1 MSPSGSTVT
10 NSYSTA
16 STIFTVNNLPCD
28 GLPILV
34 QLSTVLGS
42 ITMPPGNYTY
52 TACKMLN
59 LLASPTSVP
68 ASGGTV
74 ELYLYVAAPPP
85 GTASGQLSE
94 TESILF
100 PRPLCY
106 YNFFTHTYVCP
117 VPVTLWSEPVTTY
130 YGQWYHIFFPVT
142 IPAAPLNYQYATEF
156 GFTASFTI
164 NGMVVDTATATVTQ
178 Y

>member
-74 ELYLYVAAPPP
+74 DLYLYVTAPPP
-85 GTASGQLSE
+85 GSVSGQFSE
-94 TESILF
+94 TYVPPPTCFIN
-100 PRPLCY
+100 PI
-106 YNFFTHTYVCP
+106 THKPVCSSLP
-117 VPVTLWSEPVTTY
+117 VTVTLWTCP
-130 YGQWYHIFFPVT
+130 
-142 IPAAPLNYQYATEF
+142 
-156 GFTASFTI
+156 
-164 NGMVVDTATATVTQ
+164 
-178 Y
+178 